1 MTPFL
6 EVALK
11 SAAAALLSS
20 LLLSAGALGQDAQ
33 KEPSDSEAKAF
44 VAAQRPRLAPLRDKL
59 PPGFMLT
66 FTDPGCNPGQDCDDV
81 GPWNSIRRAYFDQS
95 GCNQSGYGIGWG
107 DTEREPPKDGK
118 HTYDFSRV
126 KPDAWTLGKEY
137 VICHLDHFSN
147 GWANKLQFST
157 PVDGA
162 DRERWR
168 KELEAW
174 AEAACRFAR
183 EKYGAE
189 LFMCG
194 GNERDLVAKE
204 TYAGQYADWYQYYM
218 DPVIAIHKGMKKANP
233 ANKLI
238 IGNFCYT
245 DRAHVSCIYLA
256 GGKGHF
262 EVLAV
267 HPYGP
272 RGANVD
278 LEQLVEAHQELDAHG
293 DGHIPL
299 LLTEGWSSL
308 PLPESLEKDPRWR
321 GGTRPY
327 TEEEVE
333 HFRQSVLNGWRNLMR
348 PKPGY
353 YDPNWLTGA
362 HYFVLNDHWGGRGW
376 EKRAKPKYGADGKL
390 EGFNLDGYFIG
401 TTDPNY
407 VKPILRPWGLIDI
420 EGKPKG
426 DTVFGFPPYIPA
438 HTFEARLSQK
448 LSQTWY
454 DPNQKQ
460 WKTDEAQAGKV
471 YRATVTFKNNEK
483 TPMTQ
488 CRWSLSER
496 SEKDDPGGYAFAF
509 VQGELQTKRAP
520 VDEHLVK
527 SKLIGSAPPETVKP
541 GESVTLTYDVTFD
554 PALDQ
559 REGSRKRVR
568 PICDLYYVWD
578 GRPYHTDAWLPR
590 VVVDAGKS

>member
-1 MTPFL
+1 MICAYDL
-6 EVALK
+6 ALRAVAGVAVLALAA
-11 SAAAALLSS
+11 SAPACAQQNQDPSREPTEAEAAAFV
-20 LLLSAGALGQDAQ
+20 
-33 KEPSDSEAKAF
+33 KAN
-44 VAAQRPRLAPLRDKL
+44 RTGDMPRRDRI
-59 PPGFMLT
+59 PPMFMLT

-81 GPWNSIRRAYFDQS
+81 GPWRSIRRAYFDQS
-95 GCNQSGYGIGWG
+95 GCNQSAYGIGWG
-107 DTEREPPKDGK
+107 DTEPAPPRDGK

-126 KPDAWTLGKEY
+126 KPDAWTLSKEH
-137 VICHLDHFSN
+137 VICNLDNLSC
-147 GWANKLQFST
+147 GWANEMQFS
-157 PVDGA
+157 DK
-162 DRERWR
+162 REQWR

-183 EKYGAE
+183 EKYGTT
-189 LFMCG
+189 LFMTG

-204 TYAGQYADWYQYYM
+204 TYKGQYPDWYQYYM
-218 DPVIAIHKGMKKANP
+218 DPILPIYRGMKKANP
-233 ANKLI
+233 GNRLI

-262 EVLAV
+262 DILAV

-278 LEQLVEAHQELDAHG
+278 VEQLVEAHQELEAHG

-308 PLPESLEKDPRWR
+308 PLPESLEKDARWR

-327 TEEEVE
+327 TPEEIE
-333 HFRQSVLNGWRNLMR
+333 HYRQSVLDGWRNLMR

-390 EGFNLDGYFIG
+390 EGFHLDGYFIG

-438 HTFEARLSQK
+438 HTFSASLAEK

-454 DPNQKQ
+454 DPNQKH
-460 WKTDEAQAGKV
+460 WLTDEVKAGKT
-471 YRATVTFKNNEK
+471 YRTTVRFRNNEK

-509 VQGELQTKRAP
+509 VQGALQTKRAP
-520 VDEHLVK
+520 VDEHLVRAK
-527 SKLIGSAPPETVKP
+527 VVGASGPEEVKP
-541 GESVTLTYDVTFD
+541 GQTVTLTYDITFD
-554 PALDQ
+554 GNLDQ

-568 PICDLYYVWD
+568 PICDLYYVWE